1 MKQEQVDMKKN
12 QYWSDQSHE
21 SPLGMGDPLIHLLY
35 LPAECQLVLFNLGL

>member
-21 SPLGMGDPLIHLLY
+21 SPLGMGDPSYI
-35 LPAECQLVLFNLGL
+35 CCIFQLSASLCYSI